1 MEQELDLYAIWLVL
15 KKRWKLIII
24 IPLVAAL
31 ISTVYSLYVV
41 IPQYET
47 STTLMVMRRIEV
59 DEVQYD
65 DIRVS
70 RQLAETYREIVH
82 SHAVLAEAIASN
94 ALPYTVGALRGKIN
108 VESVRDT
115 EIFNITAQDPDPAM
129 AAEIANGVASAF
141 QKQAM
146 VLMDMENINVIDPAR
161 EPGNPVT
168 PRLQLNI
175 AVALM
180 VGLLG
185 AVGLTFMFEYLDRSI
200 RDPEEASRL
209 LEIPVLGV
217 IPKREDKKLD

>member
-94 ALPYTVGALRGKIN
+94 ALPYTVGALRDKIN

-175 AVALM
+175 ATALM

>member
-175 AVALM
+175 ATALM